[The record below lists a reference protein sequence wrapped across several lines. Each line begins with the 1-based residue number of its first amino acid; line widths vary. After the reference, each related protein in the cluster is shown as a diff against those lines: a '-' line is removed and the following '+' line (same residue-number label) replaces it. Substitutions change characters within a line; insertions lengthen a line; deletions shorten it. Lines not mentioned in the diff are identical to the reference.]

1 MYTIQDGIL
10 DFIQKGL
17 KMINIK
23 TLGPV
28 SANLISTLYEENK
41 IIFNLSDIERITGLN
56 KNAASDLSS
65 ELIKRELIIRLKPGK
80 YFIIPQEI
88 GKESLYIGNWF
99 VVAREIVKS
108 PYYYISYY
116 SAMDIHNMLTQPLTK
131 VYVTTTKREHKKV
144 RRIVNAAFEFIHS
157 NPEKIWGIE
166 EAWVTNTEKVRVS
179 DIERT
184 IIDCLYKPKYC
195 GGILEI
201 SKGIW
206 IQKDNINFKKLINYL
221 EKFDKFVVAKR
232 LGFILQ
238 TYNLLDS
245 KLINEF
251 KKFINQKYYLLDHT
265 LPSHPTYKNSW
276 KLIVNISPDE
286 LKKVIQV

>member
-1 MYTIQDGIL
+1 M
-10 DFIQKGL
+10 GL
-17 KMINIK
+17 K

-28 SANLISTLYEENK
+28 SANFILTLYEKNK
-41 IIFNLSDIERITGLN
+41 IIFTPKDVIEITGLRD
-56 KNAASDLSS
+56 KYLYRFIQQ
-65 ELIKRELIIRLKPGK
+65 LIERELILRLKPGK
-80 YFIIPQEI
+80 YFVISQEI
-88 GKESLYIGNWF
+88 GKQSKFIGNWF
-99 VVAREIVKS
+99 VVAREIANS
-108 PYYYISYY
+108 PKYYISYY
-116 SAMDIHNMLTQPLTK
+116 SAMDFHNMLTQPLLK
-131 VYVTTTKREHKKV
+131 VYITTPKQLRKKIHS
-144 RRIVNAAFEFIHS
+144 IVNVTFEFIYS
-157 NPEKIWGIE
+157 NSEKIWGIDE
-166 EAWVTNTEKVRVS
+166 VWVTNTEKVRVS

-206 IQKDNINFKKLINYL
+206 IQKDSIDFEKLMDYL
-221 EKFDKFVVAKR
+221 ERFDKFVVAKR

-251 KKFINQKYYLLDHT
+251 KKFINQKYYLLDPT
-265 LPSHPTYKNSW
+265 LPSYPTYKNNW

-286 LKKVIQV
+286 IKKAVQV

>member
-1 MYTIQDGIL
+1 M
-10 DFIQKGL
+10 K
-17 KMINIK
+17 IK
-23 TLGPV
+23 TLGTA
-28 SANLISTLYEENK
+28 SANLILTLYEKNK
-41 IIFNLSDIERITGLN
+41 VIFTISDVEKITGL
-56 KNAASDLSS
+56 KKKSAYRFAS
-65 ELIKRELIIRLKPGK
+65 ELMKRKLIIQLKPGK
-80 YFIIPQEI
+80 YFIIPQEL

-99 VVAREIVKS
+99 VVAREIANS
-108 PYYYISYY
+108 PKYYISYY
-116 SAMDIHNMLTQPLTK
+116 SAMDIHNMLTQPLLK
-131 VYVTTTKREHKKV
+131 VYITTPKQLRKKIHS
-144 RRIVNAAFEFIHS
+144 IVNVTFEFIYS
-157 NPEKIWGIE
+157 NSEKIWGIE

-251 KKFINQKYYLLDHT
+251 KKFINQKYYLLDPT
-265 LPSHPTYKNSW
+265 IPSYPTYKNSW

-286 LKKVIQV
+286 LIKATRA

>member
-1 MYTIQDGIL
+1 MYKIQDDIL
-10 DFIQKGL
+10 DFIQKGF

-41 IIFNLSDIERITGLN
+41 IIFTLSDIERITGLN

-99 VVAREIVKS
+99 VIAREIVKS
-108 PYYYISYY
+108 PDYYISYY

-131 VYVTTTKREHKKV
+131 VYVTTTKREYKRV
-144 RRIVNAAFEFIHS
+144 RKIINTAFEFIYS

-206 IQKDNINFKKLINYL
+206 IQKGSIDFEKLINYL
-221 EKFDKFVVAKR
+221 EKFNKFVVAKR

-238 TYNLLDS
+238 TYNLLDNQ
-245 KLINEF
+245 LINRF
-251 KKFINQKYYLLDHT
+251 NKFINQKYYLLDPT
-265 LPSHPTYKNSW
+265 LPNYPTYKNNW
-276 KLIVNISPDE
+276 KLIINISPDE
-286 LKKVIQV
+286 IKKAIQV